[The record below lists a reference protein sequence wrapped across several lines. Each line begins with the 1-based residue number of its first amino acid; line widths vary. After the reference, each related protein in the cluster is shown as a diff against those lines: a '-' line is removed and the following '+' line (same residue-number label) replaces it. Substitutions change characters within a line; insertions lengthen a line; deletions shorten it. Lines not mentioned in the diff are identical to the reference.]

1 MKNCLILIKDAD
13 EKILIPGNAVR
24 FISAT
29 SDTNIEISFSGD
41 DNGIGTADIT
51 VDSGKGDEV
60 LKELGRILCDTRGAF
75 TVADDINSIFM
86 PNVTACAA
94 VAISA

>member
-13 EKILIPGNAVR
+13 EKLLLPGNMVS

-29 SDTNIEISFSGD
+29 SDTNIEISYAGD
-41 DNGIGTADIT
+41 DGAIGTADIT
-51 VDSGKGDEV
+51 VDAGKGDEV
-60 LKELGRILCDTRGAF
+60 LKELGRMLTTTNGVIIVG
-75 TVADDINSIFM
+75 DDVNNIFM
-86 PNVTACAA
+86 PNVTAVAA

>member
-13 EKILIPGNAVR
+13 EKILIPGNAIK

-29 SDTNIEISFSGD
+29 SDTNIEISYAGD
-41 DNGIGTADIT
+41 DGAIGTADIT
-51 VDSGKGDEV
+51 VDAGKGDEV
-60 LKELGRILCDTRGAF
+60 LKELGRVLCETRGAF

-86 PNVTACAA
+86 PNVSACAA

>member
-13 EKILIPGNAVR
+13 EKILIPGNAIR

-29 SDTNIEISFSGD
+29 SDTNIEISFAGD

-51 VDSGKGDEV
+51 CDAGKGDEV
-60 LKELGRILCDTRGAF
+60 IKELGRILTETRGVY

-86 PNVTACAA
+86 PNVSACAA

>member
-60 LKELGRILCDTRGAF
+60 LKELGRILCATRGAF

>member
-51 VDSGKGDEV
+51 VDSGKGEEV
-60 LKELGRILCDTRGAF
+60 LKELVRILCDTRGAF

>member
-1 MKNCLILIKDAD
+1 MKNCLVLIKDAD

-29 SDTNIEISFSGD
+29 SDTNIEISFAGD

-60 LKELGRILCDTRGAF
+60 LKELGRILTETRGVY
-75 TVADDINSIFM
+75 TVADDINSVFM

>member
-13 EKILIPGNAVR
+13 EKLMLPGNSVK

-29 SDTNIEISFSGD
+29 SDTNIEISYAGD
-41 DNGIGTADIT
+41 DGAIGTADIT
-51 VDSGKGDEV
+51 VSAGKGDEV
-60 LKELGRILCDTRGAF
+60 LKDLGRALTTTRG
-75 TVADDINSIFM
+75 VIIVGDELNKIFM
-86 PNVTACAA
+86 PNVTAVSA

>member
-51 VDSGKGDEV
+51 VDSGKGDEG